1 MPLTKEPKVSNEET
15 NSTAPDEESNEELV
29 GPPLPPTQTTTTEES
44 IDPKKSIDFE
54 KIGMFGA
61 SMKYLLNCL
70 EKRIPASLEVNLVH
84 GTMAVSALSV
94 DPAGARLVT
103 GSVDNLVK
111 LWDLAGTN
119 SALQSFRTLRPCE
132 CHPILDL
139 QYSIT
144 GDTILVISR
153 TEQAKI
159 VDRDGYE
166 KAECVKAEYHIS
178 DMAKTKG
185 HAAGLDGGCWHPRD
199 KQEFLTCS
207 QDGTLRIWNVEN
219 VMQHKGL
226 MKCRS
231 QSGLRAAPTCCTYGR
246 EGNLIASG
254 CSDGSIQMWDHR
266 KFFVKTSVLIRNAHT
281 AGSEISSITFSYDGR
296 NVATRGGDD
305 TLKLWDIRQTKQAV
319 RTADNLFSKFSM

>member
-1 MPLTKEPKVSNEET
+1 
-15 NSTAPDEESNEELV
+15 
-29 GPPLPPTQTTTTEES
+29 
-44 IDPKKSIDFE
+44 
-54 KIGMFGA
+54 MFGA

-103 GSVDNLVK
+103 GSVDYDVK
-111 LWDLAGTN
+111 LWDFAGMN

-144 GDTILVISR
+144 GDTILIISG
-153 TEQAKI
+153 TAQAKI

-199 KQEFLTCS
+199 KEEFLTCS

-219 VMQHKGL
+219 VTQHKGL

-266 KFFVKTSVLIRNAHT
+266 KFFVNTSVLIRNAHT
-281 AGSEISSITFSYDGR
+281 AGSETSSITFSYDGR

-319 RTADNLFSKFSM
+319 HTADNLFSRFSM